1 MAKRF
6 ALILARSRYWDF
18 YYVRFHIR
26 LPFWETLPWG
36 KTKLHRGNETVE
48 FGTTE
53 YNTFRLSK
61 TTCCRLQSSNLL
73 FVVPLSPPCK
83 ERYCWVFFCAPRDWY
98 RIEWFFLLRLTTIKY
113 RRSEIMMTRWAFVAR
128 LCCSSF
134 HGFLKDNLESFRSQ
148 AETWCQPDFHSIP
161 SETSLIYF
169 YTSIWPFNI
178 TISDNKYPLSGI
190 NGVFFCLRNTSMAW
204 W

>member
-1 MAKRF
+1 MHRDDSNSLLFLHIRTRCWTSSKLQRTNTELGIYVFFLSSPFKRMAKRF

-98 RIEWFFLLRLTTIKY
+98 RIEWFFFAT
-113 RRSEIMMTRWAFVAR
+113 S
-128 LCCSSF
+128 
-134 HGFLKDNLESFRSQ
+134 HDNQ
-148 AETWCQPDFHSIP
+148 IP
-161 SETSLIYF
+161 T
-169 YTSIWPFNI
+169 
-178 TISDNKYPLSGI
+178 
-190 NGVFFCLRNTSMAW
+190 
-204 W
+204 